1 MSGMDD
7 LLYDIEQLYIEG
19 LCAKEIGAKLECSVD
34 LVLAALKEFGVADSQ
49 QIQYD
54 PFDTINS

>member
-1 MSGMDD
+1 MSKMDD
-7 LLYDIEQLYIEG
+7 LLYDIEQLYIDG
-19 LCAKEIGAKLECSVD
+19 MSAKEIGAKLECPVE